1 MSAVSD
7 RAGGGVAALTLR
19 RRLARSALLIGGA
32 TVAANVLNALFQ
44 LAMARILDPGEYS
57 LLATLFAVVLVPGVP
72 MLAVQT
78 VVARDVASRLAADD
92 VRGAGAVLVGSV
104 RALLRIAP
112 PLAAVG
118 LVIGLP
124 LGYLLN
130 VQRPLPI
137 AGTVLAVALSLV
149 LPILYGGL
157 QGKQRFDALGGV
169 QLLHVVLKLALCLAL
184 GLAGAGVVGVMFGL
198 AAAGAATLVASAWPL
213 RGLFRAARGARTRS
227 RRLLTR
233 YGWGSAAALTA
244 FAALTQLDVAVAR
257 SFFSPETAG
266 AYAAATITA
275 KILLIAPT
283 AVTTVL
289 FPHVA
294 TLDNKRRERRA
305 LRGGLLAVGALGSV
319 AALVLGVFSTTTIDL
334 LFGSEY
340 ARGGDWLGVLAVVM
354 TLYGLGAVYLFH
366 HLSLGRSGFAVVPAA
381 VLALQLAGYLAFHGE
396 PREIVAVQLA
406 AAALLVVGGEVY
418 ELRAHR
424 RP

>member
-7 RAGGGVAALTLR
+7 RAGGSTAALTLR

-44 LAMARILDPGEYS
+44 LAMARILEPGEYS
-57 LLATLFAVVLVPGVP
+57 LLATLFALVLVPGVP

-78 VVARDVASRLAADD
+78 VVARDIASRLAADD
-92 VRGAGAVLVGSV
+92 VSGAGAVLVGSV
-104 RALLRIAP
+104 RGLLRVAP
-112 PLAAVG
+112 PLVIAG
-118 LVIGLP
+118 LVVGIP

-130 VQRPLPI
+130 VERPLPI
-137 AGTVLAVALSLV
+137 AGTLLAVALSLV

-157 QGKQRFDALGGV
+157 QGLQRFDALGGV

-184 GLAGAGVVGVMFGL
+184 GLAGAGVAGVMFGL
-198 AAAGAATLVASAWPL
+198 AAAGAATLVAAVWPL
-213 RGLFRAARGARTRS
+213 RGLLAAARGAGTRPRS
-227 RRLLTR
+227 LLTR

-257 SFFSPETAG
+257 SFFTPEAAG

-294 TLDNKRRERRA
+294 TLGDRLRERRA
-305 LRGGLLAVGALGSV
+305 LRAGLLAVGVLGSL
-319 AALVLGVFSTTTIDL
+319 ATLVLGVFSGTTIDL
-334 LFGSEY
+334 LFGDGYS
-340 ARGGDWLGVLAVVM
+340 RGADWLGALAAVM

-366 HLSLGRSGFAVVPAA
+366 HLALGRSGFALVPAG
-381 VLALQLAGYLAFHGE
+381 VLALQLAGYLAFHDE
-396 PREIVAVQLA
+396 PRDIVGVQLA
-406 AAALLVVGGEVY
+406 AAALLVLGSEAYEV
-418 ELRAHR
+418 RAHR
-424 RP
+424 RA